1 MKLEELLDLYQQDD
15 RINRLKELANEQSPR
30 IAHLDG
36 ITTSAF
42 SFLITAFYRQFKKN
56 HLVIL
61 NDKEEAAYVHNDLQA
76 LYPKKNILFLP
87 DSFKRPGNFTD
98 VNNHNMRLRTEA
110 LKHIVKPETRGEI
123 VVTYPEALLENV
135 VDHRALKQNTISI
148 RLNETIDID
157 AVLDGL
163 VELGFE
169 STDFVYEPGQFS
181 QRGGVI
187 DIFSFGNEKPYR
199 IELFDTEVESIRIFD
214 PISQISEKKIQRMSI
229 IPNIQ
234 GEMQDAK
241 KVSFFKV
248 LPKNT
253 IVWANNLQTSLELFE
268 QTTENIDHFEAAME
282 ELEEEYH
289 LATENFFAEPSALL
303 EAINKK
309 TVFETGKKKALKADL
324 ELTFS
329 LSPQP
334 AFNKNFD
341 LLTEKLKEYQNQQY
355 TICITSPNPKQHERF
370 IHIFDDLKAEI
381 TFHPL
386 VTSIHQ
392 GFVDHDH
399 KTVVF
404 TDHQIFDRF
413 HKYKLKQGYSKSQA
427 INLKALRELQPGDY
441 VTHIDHGVGKF
452 SGLQTI
458 EVNGKK
464 QESVRLVYK
473 DNDVLFVSINA
484 LYKISKY
491 TGKEGT
497 QPRVHKLGGEAW
509 QNLKRR
515 TKKKVK
521 DIAKDLIALYAKR
534 KATKGFA
541 FSEDTYLQ
549 LELESSFIYEDTPDQ
564 AAATL
569 AAKDDME
576 KDYPMDRL
584 VCGDVGFG
592 KTEIAIRAAFKAVA
606 DSKQVAVLVPTTIL
620 ALQHYKTFKE
630 RLKELPCEVDYINRF
645 KSAKQKTETLKKLA
659 AGQIDI
665 LIGTHA
671 IVGKKVKFKDLGL
684 LIIDEEQKFGVAV
697 KEKLRALKANVDTLT
712 LTATPIPRTLQ
723 FSLMGARDLSIM
735 RTPPPNRQPITT
747 ETKIFN
753 EQFLKEAIEFEVY
766 RGGQVFFVHN
776 RVKDIIQYAE
786 ILRRI
791 VPDIDI
797 GIAHGQ
803 LEGKVLEDTLMR
815 FINKEFDVL
824 LCTNIV
830 EAGLDIPNANTMIV
844 NNAHMFGLSD
854 LHQLRGRV
862 GRSNKKAFCYLLSPP
877 LSTLTTDAR
886 KRLQTLEQFSDLG
899 SGFHIAM
906 RDLDIRGAGNI
917 LGAEQ
922 SGFIAD
928 IGLDTFQKILDEALH
943 ELKQTEYKELFRDEL
958 QKGDIIHV
966 RDVQIDTDVEM
977 RIPDNYVNSRAERML
992 LYTELNQLDKEEDL
1006 NAYGH
1011 KIKDRF
1017 GSLPPQ
1023 VLELFDA
1030 LRLQWLAK
1038 RIGFERIIL
1047 KNGNMRCF
1055 FIHNPDSPYFESLI
1069 FGRILAYLQAYPGR
1083 CQIKQ
1088 TPKHLSLTFK
1098 DVPSMK
1104 NAHWHLNEIL
1114 TFSKQPAEA

>member
-1 MKLEELLDLYQQDD
+1 MNLEELLDQYQQDE
-15 RINRLKELANEQSPR
+15 RTKKLIE
-30 IAHLDG
+30 
-36 ITTSAF
+36 TTSEKDPQRIHLNGISTSA
-42 SFLITAFYRQFKKN
+42 TAFLTTAYFKANKKN
-56 HLVIL
+56 HLIIL
-61 NDKEEAAYVHNDLQA
+61 NDKEEAAYFQNDLEQI
-76 LYPKKNILFLP
+76 YSGKNILFFP
-87 DSFKRPGNFTD
+87 DSFKQPGNFETI
-98 VNNHNMRLRTEA
+98 NNHNIRLRTEV
-110 LKHIVKPETRGEI
+110 LKNLIRSETRGEL

-135 VDHRALKQNTISI
+135 IDQRELKRN
-148 RLNETIDID
+148 TIDIKLGENINID
-157 AVLDGL
+157 ETLDNL
-163 VELGFE
+163 VDLGFE

-181 QRGGVI
+181 QRGGIV
-187 DIFSFGNEKPYR
+187 DIFSYGNEKPYR
-199 IELFDTEVESIRIFD
+199 LELFDTEVESMRVFD
-214 PISQISEKKIQRMSI
+214 PLTQESEKKIARISI

-234 GEMQDAK
+234 GDFGDGK
-241 KVSFFKV
+241 KVSFFNL

-253 IVWANNLQTSLELFE
+253 LIWGKDLKLSLDIIKNTEDSIKLFGENLDQLDDEHPLKEGLADFFNTASSVTNQIEKHHLLELGNKNNYSPNLKLE
-268 QTTENIDHFEAAME
+268 YNI
-282 ELEEEYH
+282 
-289 LATENFFAEPSALL
+289 
-303 EAINKK
+303 
-309 TVFETGKKKALKADL
+309 
-324 ELTFS
+324 
-329 LSPQP
+329 SPQP

-341 LLTEKLKEYQNQQY
+341 LLTQQLQELQGKDY
-355 TICITSPNPKQHERF
+355 TLTIFSSNARQHERF
-370 IHIFDDLKAEI
+370 IHIFEDLKAKI
-381 TFHPL
+381 IFHPMMIA
-386 VTSIHQ
+386 IHQ
-392 GFVDHDH
+392 GFVDHDL
-399 KTVVF
+399 KVVAF

-413 HKYKLKQGYSKSQA
+413 HKYKLKQGFSKSQA
-427 INLKALRELQPGDY
+427 VNLKSLMELVPGDY
-441 VTHIDHGVGKF
+441 VTHIDHGIGKF

-464 QESVRLVYK
+464 QETVRLLYK
-473 DNDVLFVSINA
+473 GTDVLYVGINA

-497 QPRVHKLGGEAW
+497 APKVNKLGSDAW
-509 QNLKRR
+509 QSLKRR

-521 DIAKDLIALYAKR
+521 DIAKDLIELYAKR

-541 FSEDTYLQ
+541 FTEDSYLQ

-569 AAKDDME
+569 ASKNDME
-576 KDYPMDRL
+576 KEYPMDRL

-592 KTEIAIRAAFKAVA
+592 KTEIAVRAAFKAVA

-630 RLKELPCEVDYINRF
+630 RLKDMPCEVDYINRF
-645 KSAKQKTETLKKLA
+645 KTAKQKTETLKKLE
-659 AGQIDI
+659 AGQVDI

-747 ETKIFN
+747 EVKVFN
-753 EQFLKEAIEFEVY
+753 ESFLKEAIEYEVY

-776 RVKDIIQYAE
+776 RVKDIHQYSE

-791 VPDIDI
+791 VPDISV

-803 LEGKVLEDTLMR
+803 LEGKQLEDTLMR
-815 FINKEFDVL
+815 FINREYDVL

-830 EAGLDIPNANTMIV
+830 ESGLDIPNANTIIV
-844 NNAHMFGLSD
+844 NNANMFGLSD

-862 GRSNKKAFCYLLSPP
+862 GRSNKKAFCYLLAAPM
-877 LSTLTTDAR
+877 STLSTDAR

-943 ELKQTEYKELFRDEL
+943 ELKQTIY
-958 QKGDIIHV
+958 
-966 RDVQIDTDVEM
+966 
-977 RIPDNYVNSRAERML
+977 
-992 LYTELNQLDKEEDL
+992 
-1006 NAYGH
+1006 
-1011 KIKDRF
+1011 
-1017 GSLPPQ
+1017 
-1023 VLELFDA
+1023 
-1030 LRLQWLAK
+1030 
-1038 RIGFERIIL
+1038 
-1047 KNGNMRCF
+1047 
-1055 FIHNPDSPYFESLI
+1055 
-1069 FGRILAYLQAYPGR
+1069 
-1083 CQIKQ
+1083 
-1088 TPKHLSLTFK
+1088 
-1098 DVPSMK
+1098 
-1104 NAHWHLNEIL
+1104 
-1114 TFSKQPAEA
+1114 